1 MRPGSERRALAA
13 LLAFV
18 VTGAPAGP
26 SRGPNLGVPASPA
39 AIAARDTLVF
49 PDGTGLPPGSGT
61 AADGAA
67 LYASRCL
74 SCHGPEGRGGAGGE
88 LAGGNP
94 DRRAPSP
101 DRTIGTY
108 WPYATTLF
116 DFVRRAMPMTAPR
129 SLTNDEVYALTA
141 YLLALNGVVA
151 KDARLDAGTLSRIAL
166 PNRHGFDW
174 TDVSG
179 PPHSGRLAPAVR
191 RGP

>member
-1 MRPGSERRALAA
+1 VAA

-18 VTGAPAGP
+18 VTGAAAGP

-39 AIAARDTLVF
+39 EIAARDTLVF

-61 AADGAA
+61 AAAGAA
-67 LYASRCL
+67 LYASRCQ
-74 SCHGPEGRGGAGGE
+74 SCHGPEGRGGPGGE

-94 DRRAPSP
+94 DLRAPSP

-108 WPYATTLF
+108 WPYATTVF

-151 KDARLDAGTLSRIAL
+151 KDAKLDAGTLSRITL
-166 PNRHGFDW
+166 PNRDGFDW
-174 TDVSG
+174 IDVVG
-179 PPHSGRLAPAVR
+179 PPHSGHLGPAAR
-191 RGP
+191 SGH